1 MAIQR
6 TLEMDFAT
14 ELNRKQCLR
23 VYDARQDLTATDI
36 STAMSNIIAKNI
48 FNGSGG
54 ELTGKVAA
62 RIVSKDVDEVD
73 LA

>member
-1 MAIQR
+1 MATQR

-14 ELNRKQCLR
+14 ELNRTQRLR

-36 STAMSNIIAKNI
+36 STAMSNIITKNI

-54 ELTGKVAA
+54 ELTGKIAA
-62 RIVSKDVDEVD
+62 RVVTKDVEEFD

>member
-1 MAIQR
+1 MATER

-14 ELNRKQCLR
+14 ELNRTQRLR

-36 STAMSNIIAKNI
+36 STVMSNIISKNI

-54 ELTGKVAA
+54 ELTGIIAA
-62 RIVSKDVDEVD
+62 RVVTKDVEEFE

>member
-14 ELNRKQCLR
+14 ELNRTHCIR
-23 VYDARQDLTATDI
+23 VYDIRADITAAEI
-36 STAMSNIIAKNI
+36 STAMDNIISKNI
-48 FNGSGG
+48 FNSTGG
-54 ELTGKVAA
+54 NLTGKIGA
-62 RIVSKDVDEVD
+62 RVVSQDTEKFD

>member
-14 ELNRKQCLR
+14 ELNRSQRLR
-23 VYDARQDLTATDI
+23 VYDARQDLTATDV
-36 STAMSNIIAKNI
+36 STAMNNIIAKNI

-62 RIVSKDVDEVD
+62 RVVTRDVEEITLV
-73 LA
+73 